1 MSVII
6 NIIIFPT
13 CVFTLTSTCT
23 FSHFHCDPELLICL
37 SLVLEEPLAFL
48 TEYSASVPLRINKQN
63 RHHYSWFALSI
74 LLSFYFHEV
83 LQHLNTFM

>member
-1 MSVII
+1 MSAII
-6 NIIIFPT
+6 NIIISPT
-13 CVFTLTSTCT
+13 CQRTLTSTCT

-37 SLVLEEPLAFL
+37 SLVLGEPRRLL

-63 RHHYSWFALSI
+63 HHHCSWFALSI